1 VTGDFTSPPLRDSDS
16 WTGARL
22 QQGRVL
28 LDGDWNLNIDAAAR
42 DRQRLALDTIG
53 PAGVPQGSSN
63 FMISFA
69 ADGTLQIGAGTMW
82 VGGLY
87 AVNPATLAYS
97 AQESIAPLPASG
109 RALLYLDAFVQEI
122 QAAENPGGLLDPALD
137 GIDTTTRTRVAWRV
151 RAVPVQATNCTDAAG
166 ALPAEL
172 ISTGRLDI
180 EPTTPSTP
188 ADPCAPPDDP
198 RGKVPDGLLR
208 VEVLDT
214 GSETTARFAWSY
226 ENGAAAVAATV
237 AGAKVTLAPSPSVTF
252 FQNDLVEVSTLQRR
266 ADRLA
271 NGPLSSVAGVQP
283 GAAGAV
289 VTLSVPS
296 TVTGAPS
303 GLCLRRWDDQVVGAA
318 SPVAATL
325 GGADVGIAFTAHP
338 GTYLA
343 GDWWVTRV
351 RGSSADSVDALTAA
365 PPDGTQHHVAPLAV
379 VDLTA
384 KTMLSDCRPQFPQL
398 TGLKGGCC
406 TVEVT
411 PSDVSG
417 GASLPALIAR
427 YANRGPVTFCLAPGT
442 YTLSEPLVLG
452 PALNG
457 ITLQGCSDGV
467 VLQAPAGSGPGF
479 ILGLIVLQG
488 VNSVTVRGVELSVPL
503 VGFTPSATAFQGLPL
518 PNQTLLQAFAN
529 GLEVAIGMSASDSA
543 SLTVEDCTFSFPDPG
558 QANVFGAGI
567 YATGAMDGV
576 EITRCTFQSAN
587 PPVTVPFY
595 DLTAG
600 NQTEPP
606 YQFTSG
612 YLQVAI
618 LADPSSS
625 TAKSTP
631 TPVPAESAGVHVAAG
646 NISAADTAP
655 EAAAVPQ
662 RQLPEETK
670 AAAGATAEDGAEIA
684 RAGIAATGIAAAG
697 IVAAGRSQLLQDFAV
712 ERCLFQGVTLPIFA
726 MTQLGTLR
734 IDQNTVRNS
743 YGGFWLYSITDSS
756 QLTLFDQLAIG
767 NPAIFRSFGG
777 LGAAALCDR
786 IAPIATALARVLPA
800 TPPVGGS
807 VVPRRIPAPSAAELV
822 RAQQFFT
829 AYYARVRGPGAASE
843 ASPAV
848 AAEAAQPAK
857 AAGPAAEAA
866 RPAGAAPGAEPAGSA
881 AAEHAAEG
889 VVLPPVLSTIFKLPS
904 GAAEVVIPPADTGTS
919 VSPRLDL
926 ADCQVDA
933 VIADSYSGAALIMAD
948 LTQDPIFPS
957 GVAPGAAVASA
968 VVHGNRLRCRFPLGE
983 TVLGFALAE
992 ASVTGNIIANE
1003 VAVPAQTSQTLPES
1017 WSLSL
1022 FQMARPLGAL
1032 AVAVSGNIFID
1043 PPDLALPGQ
1052 TWQPLNTVI
1061 GYSVVP
1067 AVTAISPTS
1076 GLVGAEVTITGTGF
1090 TAATGVSF
1098 ASTPATAYTVDS
1110 DTQITVT
1117 QAPTG
1122 SGTVDVTVSTP
1133 AGTSATSAADQ
1144 FTYVSPGRTA
1154 PAARRRPTPQ
1164 GSSPPTVPTPVQDTK
1179 PAPDAT

>member
-1 VTGDFTSPPLRDSDS
+1 VTGDFTSAPLRAADP

-42 DRQRLALDTIG
+42 DRQRLARDTIG

-69 ADGTLQIGAGTMW
+69 ADGTLQIGAGSMW
-82 VGGLY
+82 IGGLY
-87 AVNPATLAYS
+87 AVNPATLAYA

-109 RALLYLDAFVQEI
+109 QALLYLDAFVQEV
-122 QAAENPGGLLDPALD
+122 QAAEDPGDLLEPALD
-137 GIDTTTRTRVAWRV
+137 GIDTTTRTRVAWRA
-151 RAVPVQATNCTDAAG
+151 RAVAVQATSCTDAAG
-166 ALPAEL
+166 ALPTEL
-172 ISTGRLDI
+172 VSTGRLDV
-180 EPTTPSTP
+180 ELTTPSTP

-198 RGKVPDGLLR
+198 RGKLPDGLLR

-226 ENGAAAVAATV
+226 EDGAAAVAATV
-237 AGAKVTLAPSPSVTF
+237 AGNSVTLAPSPSVTF

-271 NGPLSSVAGVQP
+271 NGPLFSVANVQP
-283 GAAGAV
+283 GAAGSV
-289 VTLSVPS
+289 VTLSAPS

-303 GLCLRRWDDQVVGAA
+303 GLCLRRWDGQVVGAA
-318 SPVAATL
+318 SSVAATL
-325 GGADVGIAFTAHP
+325 GGADAGIAFTARP

-351 RGSSADSVDALTAA
+351 RGSSADSVDTLTAA
-365 PPDGTQHHVAPLAV
+365 APDGMQHYVAPLAV

-384 KTMLSDCRPQFPQL
+384 KTVLSDCRPQFPQL

-406 TVEVT
+406 TVEVQ

-417 GASLPALIAR
+417 GASLPALMAA

-452 PALNG
+452 SALNG
-457 ITLQGCSDGV
+457 VTLQGCNGGV
-467 VLQAPAGSGPGF
+467 VLQAPAGPGTGF
-479 ILGLIVLQG
+479 TLGLIVLQG
-488 VNSVTVRGVELSVPL
+488 ANSVTVRGVELSVPL
-503 VGFTPSATAFQGLPL
+503 VGFAPSSDAFQGLPTA
-518 PNQTLLQAFAN
+518 NQTLLQAFAT
-529 GLEVAIGMSASDSA
+529 GLEVAIGISASDAA
-543 SLTVEDCTFSFPDPG
+543 SLLVEDCTFTFPDPG
-558 QANVFGAGI
+558 PANVFGAGI

-595 DLTAG
+595 DLAAG

-606 YQFTSG
+606 YQITFG

-618 LADPSSS
+618 LADPSTSIAGS
-625 TAKSTP
+625 TQTVVTA
-631 TPVPAESAGVHVAAG
+631 AESTVVHAATG
-646 NISAADTAP
+646 NMSGADTTREAADT
-655 EAAAVPQ
+655 PQ
-662 RQLPEETK
+662 GQLHEETT
-670 AAAGATAEDGAEIA
+670 AAAGVTAGEDAGLA
-684 RAGIAATGIAAAG
+684 RAGIATTGTIAGA
-697 IVAAGRSQLLQDFAV
+697 SQLLQDFAI
-712 ERCLFQGVTLPIFA
+712 ERCLFQGLTLPIFA

-756 QLTLFDQLAIG
+756 QLILFDKLAIG
-767 NPAIFRSFGG
+767 TPDIFSSFGE

-786 IAPIATALARVLPA
+786 IAPIATALARVLPT
-800 TPPVGGS
+800 TPPISGS
-807 VVPRRIPAPSAAELV
+807 LVPRRITAPSAAELA

-829 AYYARVRGPGAASE
+829 AYYARARGSGAASE
-843 ASPAV
+843 AIP
-848 AAEAAQPAK
+848 AEATEALQPTAE
-857 AAGPAAEAA
+857 APEPAAEA
-866 RPAGAAPGAEPAGSA
+866 PEPA
-881 AAEHAAEG
+881 AEA
-889 VVLPPVLSTIFKLPS
+889 VVLPPVLSTIFTLPT

-919 VSPRLDL
+919 VSLRLDL

-933 VIADSYSGAALIMAD
+933 VIADSYSGAALIIAD

-957 GVAPGAAVASA
+957 GTAPGAAVASA
-968 VVHGNRLRCRFPLGE
+968 VMHGNRLRSRFPLGE
-983 TVLGFALAE
+983 TALGFALAE
-992 ASVTGNIIANE
+992 ANVTGNIIANE
-1003 VAVPAQTSQTLPES
+1003 AAVPAQPSQTLPES

-1022 FQMARPLGAL
+1022 FQTAQPLGAP
-1032 AVAVSGNIFID
+1032 AVTVSGNIFID
-1043 PPDLALPGQ
+1043 PPDLPLPNQ

-1067 AVTAISPTS
+1067 TVTEITPTS
-1076 GLVGAEVTITGTGF
+1076 GSAGNQMTITGTGF
-1090 TAATGVSF
+1090 TAATSVSF
-1098 ASTPATAYTVDS
+1098 ASTTSTATATHTVES
-1110 DTQITVT
+1110 DTQILATIP
-1117 QAPTG
+1117 AG
-1122 SGTVDVTVSTP
+1122 SGTVDVTVTTP
-1133 AGTSATSAADQ
+1133 AGTSATSAADK
-1144 FTYVSPGRTA
+1144 FTYVQPGAIA
-1154 PAARRRPTPQ
+1154 PAAKPRAARVR
-1164 GSSPPTVPTPVQDTK
+1164 GSAPPTVPMAVQDTK